1 MGGGQGERRVED
13 ALLYHGVCVAV
24 GGYGDFYE
32 EVVFSEVG
40 GGFDL
45 EEVGVGL
52 VFSFSFSFFFPFF
65 SLFHFHFLSLF
76 LYFRFLL
83 VGLKE

>member
-1 MGGGQGERRVED
+1 MGGGQGERGVED

-32 EVVFSEVG
+32 EVVFGEVG

-45 EEVGVGL
+45 EGVGVGL
-52 VFSFSFSFFFPFF
+52 VFSFIFFTYPF
-65 SLFHFHFLSLF
+65 LHFLFSS
-76 LYFRFLL
+76 
-83 VGLKE
+83 

>member
-1 MGGGQGERRVED
+1 M
-13 ALLYHGVCVAV
+13 AV

-32 EVVFSEVG
+32 KVVFGEVG

-52 VFSFSFSFFFPFF
+52 VFSFIFFSFFFY
-65 SLFHFHFLSLF
+65 FHFHFLSLF
-76 LYFRFLL
+76 FFVFFLL
-83 VGLKE
+83 A

>member
-32 EVVFSEVG
+32 EVVFGEVG

-52 VFSFSFSFFFPFF
+52 VFSFIFFSFFFY
-65 SLFHFHFLSLF
+65 FHFHFLSLF
-76 LYFRFLL
+76 FFVFFLL
-83 VGLKE
+83 A